1 MIITYHGQAFV
12 KLQQGDLTLAFN
24 PISKDSK
31 SKPTRFGADIAL
43 ISLNEPDFNGLDE
56 VSRGDKVPFAVTGP
70 GEYEVNGIFI
80 QGFSSLGDSE
90 KINTIYTV
98 TLDGIRL
105 CHLGAIK
112 SSELDADVTEEIGA
126 VDVLF
131 VPIGGGTVLSPK
143 EAAKLATSFESKIVI
158 PVMAETSDKD
168 GGALKLFMKE
178 LGGGETTVDKLTIKK
193 KDLEGKEGELVII
206 KQT

>member
-24 PISKDSK
+24 PISKDSN

-43 ISLNEPDFNGLDE
+43 VSLNEPDFNGLDE
-56 VSRGDKVPFAVTGP
+56 VSRGDKVPFAITGP
-70 GEYEVNGIFI
+70 GEYEVNSIFI
-80 QGFSSLGDSE
+80 QGFSSIGDKE

-112 SSELDADVTEEIGA
+112 SPELNADVTEEIGT

-131 VPIGGGTVLSPK
+131 VPIGGGTVLSSK
-143 EAAKLATSFESKIVI
+143 EAAKLATSFEPKMII
-158 PVMAETSDKD
+158 PIMAEA
-168 GGALKLFMKE
+168 GGKGEEALKLFMKE
-178 LGGGETTVDKLTIKK
+178 LGGGETVVDKLTIKK
-193 KDLEGKEGELVII
+193 KDLEGKEDDLIII